1 MELVS
6 YTIYSTPTCHYCGLL
21 KNWLGENNIAFENK
35 DVATDMAARTEMV
48 EKSQQLG
55 VPVSIIKFKE
65 GDDFVEKV
73 VIGFDQPQIGS
84 LLNISA

>member
-1 MELVS
+1 MELQS

-21 KNWLGENNIAFENK
+21 KSWLNENNINFENK
-35 DVATDMAARTEMV
+35 DVATDMAARSEMV

-55 VPVSIIKFKE
+55 VPVSILKFKD
-65 GDDFVEKV
+65 GDQEVEKV
-73 VIGFDQPQIGS
+73 IIGFDQPQIGS